1 MAVIQLKNV
10 SKKYGPVSALDNISL
25 QIDKGELLAV
35 MGPSGS
41 GKTTLLNII
50 GCLDK
55 PSGGSVIIEGVDVS
69 TLAKRELTKKR
80 RDTIGLVFQQFH
92 LIPHLTAVENVML
105 AQYYHSLPEKE
116 EALEA
121 LARVGMDQRAHHFPS
136 QLSGGEQQRVC
147 VARALINRPAV
158 ILADEPT
165 GNLDEGNE
173 SLVMDLFKELHGEG
187 HTIVLVTHDQAI
199 GRLASRRIRLAHGR
213 VVPSDTQTESD
224 TQNEVAKIVNKES

>member
-1 MAVIQLKNV
+1 MALIQLENV
-10 SKKYGPVSALDNISL
+10 SKTYASVTALDNVSL
-25 QIDKGELLAV
+25 HIDKGELLAV

-55 PSGGSVIIEGVDVS
+55 PSGGSVIIDGVDVS
-69 TLAKRELTKKR
+69 TLSSRELTKR
-80 RDTIGLVFQQFH
+80 RREIIGLVFQQFH

-105 AQYYHSLPEKE
+105 AQYYHSLPEKQ

-121 LARVGMDQRAHHFPS
+121 LARVGLGQRANHFPS

-147 VARALINRPAV
+147 VARALINRPTV

-165 GNLDEGNE
+165 GNLDEENE
-173 SLVMDLFKELHGEG
+173 SLVMGLFEEFHREG
-187 HTIVLVTHDQAI
+187 HTIILVTHDQAI
-199 GRLASRRIRLAHGR
+199 GRLASRQIRLAHGR
-213 VVPSDTQTESD
+213 VLQTER
-224 TQNEVAKIVNKES
+224 QLANRES